1 MSGTNRESS
10 TASARGSGKCLRTE
24 LGTSSVSRQSD
35 DANLSHRQDRTH
47 SLQLPTNRIEI
58 RSIKTKGA
66 KGSGLADTV
75 VTRLDDQTPTELHIR
90 TVIQALHEQG
100 IRVSDIRCICCHAR
114 LVDIAHIRMTPQGPI
129 CPECIERSTTGDNL
143 LPNEA
148 KSCDCRGASFLE

>member
-1 MSGTNRESS
+1 MSGTNREPS
-10 TASARGSGKCLRTE
+10 TASARGSGKCFRTE
-24 LGTSSVSRQSD
+24 LGTSSVVRQPD

-47 SLQLPTNRIEI
+47 SLQLPTNRIKVQP
-58 RSIKTKGA
+58 IKTKDV
-66 KGSGLADTV
+66 KGSPQADTV

-100 IRVSDIRCICCHAR
+100 IRVSDIRCIWCHAR

-129 CPECIERSTTGDNL
+129 CPECIDRSKTGDNL

-148 KSCDCRGASFLE
+148 KSCDRRGASFLE